1 MKSTIP
7 NHLLVELSRQLAA
20 KQREE
25 QIAQCTLREFN
36 DDVRE
41 HLYHQ
46 RPYTKPQDLYH
57 RETRDPRDLTRR
69 ETMLVVAGLVL
80 CVLLIVGSIAAVIL
94 FL

>member
-1 MKSTIP
+1 MKPTIP

-25 QIAQCTLREFN
+25 QSTACAEREFN

-41 HLYHQ
+41 RLYRQ
-46 RPYTKPQDLYH
+46 RPYTEPQDLH
-57 RETRDPRDLTRR
+57 QWETRDPRDLTRR

-80 CVLLIVGSIAAVIL
+80 GALLVVGSIAAVIF